1 MNIQEIMNADAD
13 GPSASIVQWMTSKP
27 FSPDAVTKRVSIA
40 RMNDRNDKRSSSSTS
55 KMRSPVQPGTQQSVD
70 QHEDEPHE
78 RKPVMDAS
86 DVTIAVITAIAS
98 GAAFKTLTVLTTRR
112 TLRARMK
119 PRLMALPASTTEEI
133 TTAVQPVPPHGPVRR
148 DRTPGA

>member
-1 MNIQEIMNADAD
+1 MKM
-13 GPSASIVQWMTSKP
+13 SHTS
-27 FSPDAVTKRVSIA
+27 
-40 RMNDRNDKRSSSSTS
+40 
-55 KMRSPVQPGTQQSVD
+55 
-70 QHEDEPHE
+70 

-119 PRLMALPASTTEEI
+119 PRLMALPAMSTTEEI
-133 TTAVQPVPPHGPVRR
+133 TTKPSSLFHPTDQYPPRPYPRCLMTNSAMK
-148 DRTPGA
+148 TPLKQYSIIALASLNSELSG